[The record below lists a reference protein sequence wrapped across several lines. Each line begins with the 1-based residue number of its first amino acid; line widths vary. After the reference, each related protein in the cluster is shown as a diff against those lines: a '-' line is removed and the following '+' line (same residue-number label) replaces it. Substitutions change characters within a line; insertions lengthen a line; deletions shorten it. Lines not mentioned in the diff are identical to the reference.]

1 MARTEVNQLNK
12 STKQILKEHKERV
25 GDVVLVKITDRTT
38 IELPAGLS
46 REEMDARIEHYKSLH
61 KSKI

>member
-1 MARTEVNQLNK
+1 MARTETNQLNK
-12 STKQILKEHKERV
+12 STKQMLKEHRDRV
-25 GDVVLVKITDRTT
+25 GKVVQVRITDRTT

-46 REEMDARIEHYKSLH
+46 QEELDARIEHYKSMH

>member
-1 MARTEVNQLNK
+1 M
-12 STKQILKEHKERV
+12 LKEHRDRV
-25 GDVVLVKITDRTT
+25 GKVVQVKITDRTT

-46 REEMDARIEHYKSLH
+46 QEELDARIEHYKSMH